1 MASLPPTLI
10 PSEKRKLVTA
20 FRECLEVPEMNSVN
34 MEKLL
39 PVDPSK
45 IQEKLFQLSVQAKT
59 SFMAIIG
66 SIF

>member
-34 MEKLL
+34 MET
-39 PVDPSK
+39 V
-45 IQEKLFQLSVQAKT
+45 KT
-59 SFMAIIG
+59 DKENNISRNI
-66 SIF
+66 S